1 MQPTSNRHY
10 RIFTRTHGN
19 HEIAAQTKREAVAR
33 VVARL
38 GLDEEQCAQ
47 VNTWA
52 VAEVRA
58 PSHPTEQV
66 FGRGATETE
75 VEARDPRI
83 VWCSPCDVTDCALH
97 GKDCLMVCERFHLEN
112 IEVKK

>member
-1 MQPTSNRHY
+1 MSNEKRHFKIY
-10 RIFTRTHGN
+10 TRTLGN
-19 HEIAAQTKREAVAR
+19 HDVTAQTKREAIAC

-38 GLDEEQCAQ
+38 GLEEERCAT

-58 PSHPTEQV
+58 PSQPTEQV
-66 FGRGATETE
+66 FGRGATEAE
-75 VEARDPRI
+75 IEALDPRV
-83 VWCSPCDVTDCALH
+83 VWCNACDVADCALH
-97 GKDCLMVCERFHLEN
+97 DRDCLMVCERFHLEN